1 MDNKQ
6 LQWIEETII
15 QSANSA
21 AFSAICKVHGLN
33 EQAGL
38 DALDSNQDFEA
49 EFLKLRSWA
58 IKNFPVEKFAKGIK
72 ALA

>member
-6 LQWIEETII
+6 LQWIEETIR
-15 QSANSA
+15 QAVNSA

-38 DALDSNQDFEA
+38 DALDSNQDFKA
-49 EFLKLRSWA
+49 EFVKLRSWA
-58 IKNFPVEKFAKGIK
+58 IKNFPVEKFVKGIN
-72 ALA
+72 AVA